1 MIELYKAQEKLRA
14 IDSLSNLIQKLSE
27 KDSKEVAYL
36 IHRIVESDYLNSDLA
51 REITSWSIQA
61 NKDLLVN
68 I

>member
-36 IHRIVESDYLNSDLA
+36 IHRIIESDYLNSDLA